1 MRFKRILNNNCVV
14 AADHNNQEH
23 ILMGKGISFGLKKGD
38 DIDLSKAERVFSQ
51 LDKQNIKLI
60 AEIGSEYIDLASV
73 IIDGARETLNKE
85 LQESLYITLADHL
98 QFVHQRCDQG
108 IFPKNSL
115 KWEIRNYY
123 PEEYR
128 IGLKAVVIMQDE
140 FGIVLP
146 DDEAASIALH
156 IINAEN
162 EQTLHDSIDGIAII
176 DQIMQIIRLETQV
189 EICENS
195 TDYQR
200 LLAHVKFF
208 VQRICMQKEKTS
220 EENTLFHMIRKNYED
235 EYLIAVKIKEF
246 IEKKYLYHVD
256 CDEVTY
262 LSIHLHRIMS
272 HNLKT

>member
-1 MRFKRILNNNCVV
+1 
-14 AADHNNQEH
+14 
-23 ILMGKGISFGLKKGD
+23 MGKGISFGLKKGD

-60 AEIGSEYIDLASV
+60 SEIGSEYIDLASV
-73 IIDGARETLNKE
+73 IIDGARESLNKE

-128 IGLKAVVIMQDE
+128 IGLKAVVIMQ
-140 FGIVLP
+140 
-146 DDEAASIALH
+146 
-156 IINAEN
+156 
-162 EQTLHDSIDGIAII
+162 
-176 DQIMQIIRLETQV
+176 IIRLETQV
-189 EICENS
+189 EVCENS

-208 VQRICMQKEKTS
+208 VQRICMQKEKSS
-220 EENTLFHMIRKNYED
+220 EETPLFHMIRKNYEN

-256 CDEVTY
+256 CDEVIY